1 MRISPRAHSSSAQ
14 RRASSPAPARARTPS
29 PSSVRIRTRTSEK
42 KQAMDAVTEKKKT
55 EAAKSPTSG
64 LRSYGLPVG
73 SGQLLPADAFKPQSI
88 AVGASCLLFA
98 LLALYGHLKG
108 DLITTIIG
116 SAVSLI
122 SLSADYGGNCDPPIF
137 SATTR
142 NLVCKVDRATA
153 TAFVLWLMINVA
165 YVRGVLM
172 CLWTIP
178 LMAALS
184 YSRASTSRRVW
195 IMRHCAWHAF
205 AVAEGLLILHLTY
218 SENQD
223 HALKRPTALL
233 ACPPAAVGIALL
245 LL

>member
-1 MRISPRAHSSSAQ
+1 
-14 RRASSPAPARARTPS
+14 
-29 PSSVRIRTRTSEK
+29 
-42 KQAMDAVTEKKKT
+42 MDAVTEKKKT
-55 EAAKSPTSG
+55 EAVNSPTTG

-108 DLITTIIG
+108 DLITTISG
-116 SAVSLI
+116 LAVCLI

-137 SATTR
+137 SAKSR
-142 NLVCKVDRATA
+142 SLVCKVDRATA
-153 TAFVLWLMINVA
+153 TAFVLWLMLNVA
-165 YVRGVLM
+165 YVRGVVM

-195 IMRHCAWHAF
+195 ILRHCAWHAF

-233 ACPPAAVGIALL
+233 ACLPAAAGIALL